1 MKSFL
6 VLALIAL
13 TACNTDVLV
22 ELEATVKPL
31 PVVKCLIASE
41 KIRKDVVVIVNAVQK
56 FVKDKN
62 AFVLITTLLGV
73 YPEVEAEVKRCLKA
87 EGIILESIKDLPRA
101 LLKVWNSL
109 PQSVRNKIIQGAK
122 ILGKKAA
129 RKACTTL
136 LKKMKKGT
144 EICGY
149 I

>member
-41 KIRKDVVVIVNAVQK
+41 KIRKDVVVIVNAVQQ

-101 LLKVWNSL
+101 LLKIWNSL
-109 PQSVRNKIIQGAK
+109 PQGVRNRIIQGAK
-122 ILGKKAA
+122 VLGKKAA
-129 RKACTTL
+129 RKACRAI